1 MNTLFF
7 TSFPAAMSTGIPIAI
22 AMCVGSLIYIWLSGA
37 IPPVAVIHRMVGGTD
52 EVFLRWRCRSSFTPE
67 T

>member
-7 TSFPAAMSTGIPIAI
+7 TSFLAAMSTGIPIAI

-37 IPPVAVIHRMVGGTD
+37 IPPVAVIHRMVGGID
-52 EVFLRWRCRSSFTPE
+52 SFPC
-67 T
+67 